1 MKNLSFRSRFFLN
14 ILIGILAGQLV
25 YILLRLF
32 EFPFRDAAVIITTSV
47 VIVVLLGRM
56 EKKYDEAQK

>member
-25 YILLRLF
+25 HILLRLL
-32 EFPFRDAAVIITTSV
+32 EFPFRDAAVNITTSV